1 MAWVLSGVALLW
13 LGLTRTWY
21 ALLWWLFSTPVR
33 NWNGH
38 VHRVDPPPAPLSWM
52 ACVALG
58 ALTAL
63 WFAYKLKADRT
74 VLLVLGTVLV
84 LGTSLAPNWIRC
96 RCQGPTSACISNL
109 KNLSVALEMYSTD
122 YAGKYPAVPGT
133 LTPAYLKT
141 LPNCPESQLPYATS
155 LAPDAYTIVCRDPN
169 HYNRR
174 GYPQYTSTEGLLQ
187 PQEVA
192 PGD

>member
-38 VHRVDPPPAPLSWM
+38 VHRVDPPPEPLSWM

-58 ALTAL
+58 ALTTL
-63 WFAYKLKADRT
+63 WFVYKVKADRF
-74 VLLVLGTVLV
+74 LLLALGTVLV
-84 LGTSLAPNWIRC
+84 LGTTLGSNFIRC
-96 RCQGPTSACISNL
+96 RCQGPKTACKSNL
-109 KNLSVALEMYSTD
+109 KNLATALEMYRTD
-122 YAGKYPAVPGT
+122 YEGKYPAVPGT

-141 LPNCPESQLPYATS
+141 IPRCPASQLPYVID
-155 LAPDAYTIVCRDPN
+155 LAPDAYTLVCRDVA

-174 GYPQYTSTEGLLQ
+174 GYPQYTCVEGLLE
-187 PQEVA
+187 PVA
-192 PGD
+192 AEK